1 MARINLEQL
10 KTFLTVVRMG
20 SIRKAAVGL
29 NLTQPAVTTRI
40 KSLEESLSV
49 KLFERSSGGLK
60 LTKRGEMLIRYDWL
74 NTSIGGFCHWLGL
87 GANANHDYDYS
98 GSGFDWLLYGNPI
111 YAVNH
116 SAADHSHRCGAGL

>member
-1 MARINLEQL
+1 MASINLEQL

-60 LTKRGEMLIRYDWL
+60 LTKRGKCLSGMLS
-74 NTSIGGFCHWLGL
+74 NTSIYRNLWMK
-87 GANANHDYDYS
+87 
-98 GSGFDWLLYGNPI
+98 I
-111 YAVNH
+111 
-116 SAADHSHRCGAGL
+116 